1 MAGHRGDAG
10 PRPPW
15 KSLAGA
21 APAADEGQ
29 TAAAG
34 TALPNAAARARFLCV
49 WGGHG
54 EQLDQARLKETLLK
68 RSACR
73 GQQTAAEND
82 WRDLTRSRY
91 RGGVKRHQQNQA
103 SSFSVNY

>member
-1 MAGHRGDAG
+1 MLDPDPHGEAWLELLQQQMKDRQPLQEQHSPTPQQEHA
-10 PRPPW
+10 
-15 KSLAGA
+15 S
-21 APAADEGQ
+21 
-29 TAAAG
+29 
-34 TALPNAAARARFLCV
+34 CV
-49 WGGHG
+49 SGGGHG